1 MEYNSRYL
9 TSNVHPN
16 LIMLVL
22 HDFLNTPYENSK
34 ITINPC
40 WFDMFTLSMQTNIN
54 VFCDVHDDESFDHN
68 NEVRFEEEQEDILT
82 NTMVQNMLS
91 SEQIYDY
98 FENVVIVALG
108 QYFKPLGLFQDPH
121 CEELNFPTLF
131 FGQPHNN

>member
-1 MEYNSRYL
+1 
-9 TSNVHPN
+9 
-16 LIMLVL
+16 MLVL